1 MPHAI
6 DAPRGTLTTRA
17 GTLTTYLDDR
27 ARSAPVLL
35 LHATGPLGCVYE
47 MAPLFE
53 ALRAERTVI
62 AVELPGYGAQ
72 PVDVAPASASLT
84 LAAVLEEIIEQVAL
98 RHGEFVDVVAT
109 RHTGLAAA
117 TAVGCAAKHVRSLV
131 VVSPPE
137 AVPLRLGR
145 ALAQPLRRACA
156 VALAAPAL
164 SAAVHRVATSR
175 AGLELLLRR
184 RAKRTPY
191 GLLYHAWFSSRQE
204 GANLARVEALR
215 AALAARPERALPTVP
230 VPTLVVLGAGEVP
243 DGVLRSP
250 LATAGRTLAVV
261 PETAALPHVERPA
274 ETAAAL
280 RAFWAT
286 LRGKPALRLVCGL
299 GQGHGRAP
307 TRRGALR
314 DVAPDGARRR

>member
-6 DAPRGTLTTRA
+6 DAARGTLTTRA
-17 GTLTTYLDDR
+17 GTLTTYIDDR

-35 LHATGPLGCVYE
+35 LHATGPLGCAYE
-47 MAPLFE
+47 MAPLFD

-62 AVELPGYGAQ
+62 AVELPGYGAH
-72 PVDVAPASASLT
+72 PVDVAAAPAP
-84 LAAVLEEIIEQVAL
+84 LAAVVEEIIEEVAL
-98 RHGEFVDVVAT
+98 RHGELVDVVAT

-117 TAVGCAAKHVRSLV
+117 MAVGRTAKHVRSLV

-137 AVPLRLGR
+137 AAPLRLGR

-156 VALAAPAL
+156 VALAAPVL
-164 SAAVHRVATSR
+164 GAAVHRVATSR
-175 AGLELLLRR
+175 VGLEVLLRR

-191 GLLYHAWFSSRQE
+191 ALMHHAWFSARQE
-204 GANLARVEALR
+204 GAHLARVEALR
-215 AALAARPERALPTVP
+215 AALAARPERTLPAVP

-243 DGVLRSP
+243 DGVLCSP

-261 PETAALPHVERPA
+261 PETVALPHVERPV

-280 RAFWAT
+280 RSFWAT
-286 LRGKPALRLVCGL
+286 LRSKPALRLVR
-299 GQGHGRAP
+299 GQGQGQGQGRAP
-307 TRRGALR
+307 ARRGALR